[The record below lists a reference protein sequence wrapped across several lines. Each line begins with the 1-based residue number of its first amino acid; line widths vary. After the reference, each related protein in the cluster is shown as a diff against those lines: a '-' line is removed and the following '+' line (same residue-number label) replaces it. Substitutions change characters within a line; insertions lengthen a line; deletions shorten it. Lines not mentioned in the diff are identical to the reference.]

1 MRSVTFRLTKSTPTG
16 VSAREKGSFM
26 ADTFTG
32 EIHCLKCKGKKNVT
46 GGEIVVNDKGRRM
59 AKAKCPDCGSGINKF
74 LPKA

>member
-1 MRSVTFRLTKSTPTG
+1 
-16 VSAREKGSFM
+16 M

-32 EIHCLKCKGKKNVT
+32 EIHCLKCKGKKNVS
-46 GGEIVVNDKGRRM
+46 GAEIIVNDKGRRM